1 MITLIPVLDLR
12 DGCAVHARGGDRA
25 RYAPLVSRAAAGAA
39 PGDAVAMAAAYS
51 ALGARRIYVA
61 DLDAIDG
68 REPQDALVRACSR
81 AASEHGGARIWIDA
95 GITVA
100 TDVAPWVAV
109 PGVERIVVGLES
121 IATIDA
127 IPEIVRAA
135 EPVPIVFSVDLRN
148 GVPVARDV
156 RVRGMPPV
164 ELARAA
170 ARAGVVGVVL
180 LDLARVGS
188 GGGVDEVL
196 AGRVAAAIAP
206 TELVVGGGVQDM
218 GAVGRLAALGV
229 HGVLV
234 GSALHDGRI
243 DAGALAAPAAPA

>member
-1 MITLIPVLDLR
+1 MRLIPVLDLR
-12 DGCAVHARGGDRA
+12 NGRAVHARGGDRA
-25 RYAPLVSRAAAGAA
+25 RYAPLVSRAAPGAA
-39 PGDAVAMAAAYS
+39 PGDAVAVAVAYS
-51 ALGARRIYVA
+51 AMGARRIYVA
-61 DLDAIDG
+61 DLDAIEG
-68 REPQDALVRACSR
+68 REAQDVLVRACSR
-81 AASEHGGARIWIDA
+81 AASEHGDACIWIDA
-95 GITVA
+95 GITAAAAV
-100 TDVAPWVAV
+100 TPWVAV
-109 PGVERIVVGLES
+109 PGVERIIIGLES

-135 EPVPIVFSVDLRN
+135 QPVPIVFSVDLRN
-148 GVPVARDV
+148 GIPVARDG
-156 RVRGMPPV
+156 RVRGVPPV
-164 ELARAA
+164 ELARAVT
-170 ARAGVVGVVL
+170 RAGVVGVVL

-196 AGRVAAAIAP
+196 AGRVAEAIAP

>member
-1 MITLIPVLDLR
+1 MRLIPVLDLR
-12 DGCAVHARGGDRA
+12 DGRAVHARGGDRA
-25 RYAPLVSRAAAGAA
+25 QYAPLVSRAAPSAP
-39 PGDAVAMAAAYS
+39 PGDAVAVAAAYA

-81 AASEHGGARIWIDA
+81 AASEHGDARIWIDA
-95 GITVA
+95 GITAA
-100 TDVAPWVAV
+100 TDVARWVVV
-109 PGVERIVVGLES
+109 PGVERIIVGLES

-127 IPEIVRAA
+127 VPEIVRVAQ
-135 EPVPIVFSVDLRN
+135 PMPILFSLDLRN
-148 GVPVARDV
+148 GVPLTRDGT
-156 RVRGMPPV
+156 VRG
-164 ELARAA
+164 LAPIVLAQTA
-170 ARAGVVGVVL
+170 ARAGAVGVVL

-188 GGGVDEVL
+188 GAGVDEML
-196 AGRVAAAIAP
+196 AGRVADAIAP
-206 TELVVGGGVQDM
+206 TELVVGGGIPDL

-243 DAGALAAPAAPA
+243 DARALAAPAAPA

>member
-1 MITLIPVLDLR
+1 VGLIPVLDLR
-12 DGCAVHARGGDRA
+12 NGRAVHARGGDRA
-25 RYAPLVSRAAAGAA
+25 RYAPLVSRAAPRAA
-39 PGDAVAMAAAYS
+39 PGDAIAVAAAYS

-81 AASEHGGARIWIDA
+81 AAGEHGDARLWIDA
-95 GITVA
+95 GIAVA
-100 TDVAPWVAV
+100 TDVARWVAV
-109 PGVERIVVGLES
+109 PGVERIIVGLES

-135 EPVPIVFSVDLRN
+135 QPVPIVFSVDLRI
-148 GVPVARDV
+148 GVPVARDGS
-156 RVRGMPPV
+156 VRGVPPV
-164 ELARAA
+164 ELAQAA

-180 LDLARVGS
+180 LDLARVG
-188 GGGVDEVL
+188 GRDGVDEVL
-196 AGRVAAAIAP
+196 AGRVAEAIAP

>member
-1 MITLIPVLDLR
+1 MGLIPVLDLR
-12 DGCAVHARGGDRA
+12 NGRAVHARGGDRA
-25 RYAPLVSRAAAGAA
+25 RYAPLVSRAAPRAV
-39 PGDAVAMAAAYS
+39 PGDAIAVAAAYS

-81 AASEHGGARIWIDA
+81 AAGEHGDARLWIDA
-95 GITVA
+95 GIAVA
-100 TDVAPWVAV
+100 TDVARWVAV
-109 PGVERIVVGLES
+109 PGVERIIVGLES

-135 EPVPIVFSVDLRN
+135 QPVPIVFSVDLRI
-148 GVPVARDV
+148 GVPVARDGS
-156 RVRGMPPV
+156 VRGVPPV
-164 ELARAA
+164 ELAQAA

-180 LDLARVGS
+180 LDLARVG
-188 GGGVDEVL
+188 GRDGVDEVL
-196 AGRVAAAIAP
+196 AGRVAEAIAP
-206 TELVVGGGVQDM
+206 TALVVGGGVQDM

>member
-1 MITLIPVLDLR
+1 VGLIPVLDLR
-12 DGCAVHARGGDRA
+12 NGRAVHARGGDRA
-25 RYAPLVSRAAAGAA
+25 RYAPLVSRAAPRAV
-39 PGDAVAMAAAYS
+39 PGDAIAVAAAYS

-81 AASEHGGARIWIDA
+81 AAGEHGDARLWIDA
-95 GITVA
+95 GIAVA
-100 TDVAPWVAV
+100 TDVARWVAV
-109 PGVERIVVGLES
+109 PGVERIIVGLES

-135 EPVPIVFSVDLRN
+135 QPVPIVFSVDLRI

-156 RVRGMPPV
+156 SVRGVPPV
-164 ELARAA
+164 ELAQAA

-180 LDLARVGS
+180 LDLARVG
-188 GGGVDEVL
+188 GRDGVDEVL
-196 AGRVAAAIAP
+196 AGRVAEAIAP